1 MCLLPRVLRRSAC
14 YGVYSQGS
22 LFRLAATQVCL
33 PVRLR
38 GLSGSLSQTEQGLL
52 VDDLRVGIDDVRLTG
67 SISVGR
73 KIRFSLQGNRLDL
86 DRYIEA
92 LADNS
97 STAPTGGFP
106 GKTLLGLPL
115 EGTVR
120 LDSAVSGGLRMREI
134 TLEVTDRSR

>member
-1 MCLLPRVLRRSAC
+1 LVSAARS
-14 YGVYSQGS
+14 
-22 LFRLAATQVCL
+22 L
-33 PVRLR
+33 
-38 GLSGSLSQTEQGLL
+38 GSLSQTEQGLL

-73 KIRFSLQGNRLDL
+73 KIRFSLQGKRLDL